1 MRHRV
6 YWIVLGG
13 ISFWLPAMSASVASH
28 ENVNTV
34 FLNLAPLAGV
44 ILLGGVTWLYSNH
57 FPKWGWVLAGIYIL
71 GPVSMSL
78 PSVLLRGQSAPS
90 PQGEKLIMGLLWL
103 FPPMTLW
110 MALLNGM
117 IFSVVTVTVI
127 LTILARR
134 RAAEEAS
141 VSTGLGR

>member
-1 MRHRV
+1 
-6 YWIVLGG
+6 
-13 ISFWLPAMSASVASH
+13 
-28 ENVNTV
+28 
-34 FLNLAPLAGV
+34 
-44 ILLGGVTWLYSNH
+44 
-57 FPKWGWVLAGIYIL
+57 
-71 GPVSMSL
+71 
-78 PSVLLRGQSAPS
+78 
-90 PQGEKLIMGLLWL
+90 MGLLWL

-141 VSTGLGR
+141 VSTGPGR